1 MRDPRRNPLR
11 SDNAA
16 HRPAFQ
22 RHVSVW
28 IEVLLFDGDSP
39 YPALFRRSS
48 RDDFGTR
55 TTAREFC
62 ARHHHGESWWH
73 LL

>member
-28 IEVLLFDGDSP
+28 IEVLLFDGDNLHARRYSGAAHAMISERGPQPASSALVTTMESP
-39 YPALFRRSS
+39 
-48 RDDFGTR
+48 DDIY
-55 TTAREFC
+55 
-62 ARHHHGESWWH
+62 
-73 LL
+73 